1 MLNMLSSY
9 EKRSDKAINPNEGN
23 QNSVTIRKRTKFLVK
38 LNFREYSSEK
48 ISEFRRR
55 SCGSILFFKT
65 VLNPLLLRTV
75 GCGKH
80 IVFQHFTLGFAKHR
94 KINASE
100 NLHAKRA
107 AFFFKIGNTKDFAL
121 LAQTLRIEL
130 DETKQKTDELEKFIS
145 KVKKITEIKEL
156 TPELVH
162 EFISKIVV
170 HAPYRK
176 DKRRHQAIDIY
187 YNGVGIVYIPEPE
200 ESEMMFQEH
209 LCNLEEKQ
217 NNEKTA

>member
-1 MLNMLSSY
+1 MGGKLSDERFELMSKTY
-9 EKRSDKAINPNEGN
+9 EAE
-23 QNSVTIRKRTKFLVK
+23 QA
-38 LNFREYSSEK
+38 EK
-48 ISEFRRR
+48 
-55 SCGSILFFKT
+55 K
-65 VLNPLLLRTV
+65 
-75 GCGKH
+75 
-80 IVFQHFTLGFAKHR
+80 
-94 KINASE
+94 
-100 NLHAKRA
+100 
-107 AFFFKIGNTKDFAL
+107 L

-176 DKRRHQAIDIY
+176 DKRRYQAIDIY
-187 YNGVGIVYIPEPE
+187 YSGVGIVYIPEPE

-209 LCNLEEKQ
+209 LRNLEEKQ

>member
-1 MLNMLSSY
+1 MKRVFWYVQCFEKKFAKQMQEKSIDEQRKDLSRKRRELEKI
-9 EKRSDKAINPNEGN
+9 EKRITELDNLFLRIYEDNVSGKLSDERFELMSKTYEAE
-23 QNSVTIRKRTKFLVK
+23 QA
-38 LNFREYSSEK
+38 EK
-48 ISEFRRR
+48 
-55 SCGSILFFKT
+55 K
-65 VLNPLLLRTV
+65 
-75 GCGKH
+75 
-80 IVFQHFTLGFAKHR
+80 
-94 KINASE
+94 
-100 NLHAKRA
+100 
-107 AFFFKIGNTKDFAL
+107 L

-130 DETKQKTDELEKFIS
+130 DETKQKTDELEKFIA

-187 YNGVGIVYIPEPE
+187 YSGVGIIYIPEPE

-209 LCNLEEKQ
+209 LRNLEEKQ
-217 NNEKTA
+217 NHEKTA

>member
-1 MLNMLSSY
+1 M
-9 EKRSDKAINPNEGN
+9 
-23 QNSVTIRKRTKFLVK
+23 
-38 LNFREYSSEK
+38 
-48 ISEFRRR
+48 
-55 SCGSILFFKT
+55 
-65 VLNPLLLRTV
+65 
-75 GCGKH
+75 
-80 IVFQHFTLGFAKHR
+80 
-94 KINASE
+94 
-100 NLHAKRA
+100 
-107 AFFFKIGNTKDFAL
+107 

-187 YNGVGIVYIPEPE
+187 YSGVGIIYIPEPE
-200 ESEMMFQEH
+200 ESEMMFRSICVIWKENRITKKRYNP
-209 LCNLEEKQ
+209 LSGY
-217 NNEKTA
+217 TV